1 MSYCTRRTHHFL
13 NVETK
18 KEVITIVKKQLEK
31 QNESHERSI
40 TMNERKN
47 FITTPLGIGLLACL
61 CCLLWGSAT
70 PAIKIGYEWFGIA
83 SGDVA
88 SRILFAGIRFVLA
101 GILTVIF
108 GSILAGKFLFPQ
120 KCSWG
125 MVCSLGMVQTVF
137 QYIFFYMGL
146 AYTTG
151 VKSAIINGS
160 QTFIAILLA
169 CLVFRYEKLTLQKF
183 LGCLIGFAGVVV
195 INFDP
200 SGLTGGFTL
209 RGEGAILIAAIAYAL
224 SSALVKKYSQKE
236 SPVVLSGY
244 QFIFGGIIM
253 TICGLLMGG
262 HLSGWCLK
270 SVILLIY
277 MALISS
283 VAYSVWGI
291 LLKNNP
297 VGKVAVYSF
306 TNPIFSV
313 LLSFAFLGESSSFGW
328 ELVLALG
335 LVCAGIYLVNRV
347 NE

>member
-1 MSYCTRRTHHFL
+1 MNAITNDTS
-13 NVETK
+13 K
-18 KEVITIVKKQLEK
+18 K
-31 QNESHERSI
+31 S
-40 TMNERKN
+40 
-47 FITTPLGIGLLACL
+47 FITTALGIGLLACL

-70 PAIKIGYEWFGIA
+70 PAIKIGYEWFGIGA
-83 SGDVA
+83 DDVA
-88 SRILFAGIRFVLA
+88 SRILFAGVRFILA

-108 GSILAGKFLFPQ
+108 GSLIARKPLFPQ
-120 KCSWG
+120 KSSWG
-125 MVCSLGMVQTVF
+125 MVCKLGLVQTVL

-160 QTFIAILLA
+160 QTFITIVLA

-209 RGEGAILIAAIAYAL
+209 QGEGAILAAAIAYAF
-224 SSALVKKYSQKE
+224 SSAFVKKYSQKE
-236 SPVVLSGY
+236 NPVVLSGY

-253 TICGLLMGG
+253 TIFGAIMGG
-262 HLSGWCLK
+262 QLTGWCFRSIL
-270 SVILLIY
+270 LLIY

-291 LLKNNP
+291 LLKHNP
-297 VGKVAVYSF
+297 VGKVAIYSF

-313 LLSFAFLGESSSFGW
+313 LLSFAFLGETSSFGI
-328 ELVLALG
+328 ELIIALAL
-335 LVCAGIYLVNRV
+335 VCIGIWLVNRV
-347 NE
+347 KQ

>member
-1 MSYCTRRTHHFL
+1 M
-13 NVETK
+13 
-18 KEVITIVKKQLEK
+18 
-31 QNESHERSI
+31 
-40 TMNERKN
+40 KN
-47 FITTPLGIGLLACL
+47 TNDNKRFITNPLGIGVLACL

-70 PAIKIGYEWFGIA
+70 PAIKIGYEWFGIGA
-83 SGDVA
+83 GDVA
-88 SRILFAGIRFVLA
+88 SRILFAGVRFVLA
-101 GILTVIF
+101 GVLTVIF
-108 GSILAGKFLFPQ
+108 GSIIVGKTLIPQ
-120 KCSWG
+120 KSSWG
-125 MVCSLGMVQTVF
+125 MICKLGMVQTVF

-160 QTFIAILLA
+160 QTFIAILMA
-169 CLVFRYEKLTLQKF
+169 CLIFRYEKLTLKKF
-183 LGCLIGFAGVVV
+183 MGCLIGFAGVIV

-209 RGEGAILIAAIAYAL
+209 RGEGAILVAAIAYAL
-224 SSALVKKYSQKE
+224 SSALVKRYSQKE

-244 QFIFGGIIM
+244 QFVFGGVIM
-253 TICGLLMGG
+253 TICGLIMGG
-262 HLSGWCLK
+262 QLTGWCLK
-270 SVILLIY
+270 SVVLLIY

-291 LLKNNP
+291 LLKHNP

-313 LLSFAFLGESSSFGW
+313 LLSFVFLQESSSFGW
-328 ELVLALG
+328 ELIVALV
-335 LVCAGIYLVNRV
+335 LVCGGIYLVNRV

>member
-1 MSYCTRRTHHFL
+1 M
-13 NVETK
+13 EQK
-18 KEVITIVKKQLEK
+18 KT
-31 QNESHERSI
+31 
-40 TMNERKN
+40 
-47 FITTPLGIGLLACL
+47 FITKPLGIGLLACL

-70 PAIKIGYEWFGIA
+70 PAIKIGYEWFGIGA
-83 SGDVA
+83 GDVA
-88 SRILFAGIRFVLA
+88 SRILFAGVRFVLA

-108 GSILAGKFLFPQ
+108 GSLIAGKPLLPQ
-120 KCSWG
+120 KTSYG
-125 MVCSLGMVQTVF
+125 MICRLGLVQTVF

-160 QTFIAILLA
+160 QTFIAILMA
-169 CLVFRYEKLTLQKF
+169 CLIFKYEKLTLQKF

-195 INFDP
+195 INYDP
-200 SGLTGGFTL
+200 SGLTGGFTF

-253 TICGLLMGG
+253 TVCGVLMGG
-262 HLSGWCLK
+262 SLTGWCVK
-270 SVILLIY
+270 SVLLLIY

-291 LLKNNP
+291 LLKANP

-313 LLSFAFLGESSSFGW
+313 LLSFAFLGETSSFGV
-328 ELVLALG
+328 ELLLALA
-335 LVCAGIYLVNRV
+335 LVCGGIFLVNRV
-347 NE
+347 KE

>member
-1 MSYCTRRTHHFL
+1 
-13 NVETK
+13 
-18 KEVITIVKKQLEK
+18 
-31 QNESHERSI
+31 
-40 TMNERKN
+40 MNEKN
-47 FITTPLGIGLLACL
+47 KFITKPLGIALLACL

-70 PAIKIGYEWFGIA
+70 PAIKIGYEVFSIGADDI
-83 SGDVA
+83 A
-88 SRILFAGIRFVLA
+88 SRILFAGVRFIIA
-101 GILTVIF
+101 GILTAIF
-108 GSILAGKFLFPQ
+108 GSILSGKSLFPQ
-120 KCSWG
+120 KSSWG
-125 MVCSLGMVQTVF
+125 MVCRLGLVQTVF

-160 QTFIAILLA
+160 QTFIAILMA

-183 LGCLIGFAGVVV
+183 SGCLIGFAGVIV

-200 SGLTGGFTL
+200 TGLTGGFTF
-209 RGEGAILIAAIAYAL
+209 RGEGAILIAAVAYAF

-253 TICGLLMGG
+253 TIFGLLLGG
-262 HLSGWCLK
+262 TLTGWSFT
-270 SVILLIY
+270 SVLLLIY
-277 MALISS
+277 LALISS

-291 LLKNNP
+291 LLKHNP

-306 TNPIFSV
+306 MNPIFSV
-313 LLSFAFLGESSSFGW
+313 LLSFAFLGESSSFGM
-328 ELVLALG
+328 ELIAALA

>member
-1 MSYCTRRTHHFL
+1 MNETS
-13 NVETK
+13 TK
-18 KEVITIVKKQLEK
+18 KT
-31 QNESHERSI
+31 
-40 TMNERKN
+40 
-47 FITTPLGIGLLACL
+47 FITKPMGIGLLAIL

-70 PAIKIGYEWFGIA
+70 PAIKIGYEWFGIGT
-83 SGDVA
+83 SDIA
-88 SRILFAGIRFVLA
+88 SRILFAGVRFILA
-101 GILTVIF
+101 GVLTVIF
-108 GSILAGKFLFPQ
+108 GSIIAGKTLIPQ
-120 KCSWG
+120 KSSWG
-125 MVCSLGMVQTVF
+125 MICKLGLVQTVF

-160 QTFIAILLA
+160 QTFIAILMA
-169 CLVFRYEKLTLQKF
+169 CLLFRYEKLTMQKF
-183 LGCLIGFAGVVV
+183 MGCLIGFAGVIV

-200 SGLTGGFTL
+200 NGLTGGFTL

-244 QFIFGGIIM
+244 QFAFGGVIM
-253 TICGLLMGG
+253 TICGWLMGG
-262 HLSGWCLK
+262 QLTGWCLK
-270 SVILLIY
+270 AIVLLIY

-291 LLKNNP
+291 LLKHNP

-313 LLSFAFLGESSSFGW
+313 LLSFVFLKESSSFGW
-328 ELVLALG
+328 ELLLALA
-335 LVCAGIYLVNRV
+335 LVCGGIYLVNKV

>member
-1 MSYCTRRTHHFL
+1 M
-13 NVETK
+13 
-18 KEVITIVKKQLEK
+18 
-31 QNESHERSI
+31 
-40 TMNERKN
+40 
-47 FITTPLGIGLLACL
+47 
-61 CCLLWGSAT
+61 
-70 PAIKIGYEWFGIA
+70 FGIA
-83 SGDVA
+83 ASDVA
-88 SRILFAGIRFVLA
+88 SRILFAGVRFILA
-101 GILTVIF
+101 GILTAIF
-108 GSILAGKFLFPQ
+108 GSIISGKPLFPQ
-120 KCSWG
+120 KSSWG
-125 MVCSLGMVQTVF
+125 MVCKLGLVQTVF

-169 CLVFRYEKLTLQKF
+169 CLVFRYEKLTMQKF
-183 LGCLIGFAGVVV
+183 LGCLIGFAGVIV

-200 SGLTGGFTL
+200 TGLTGGFTF
-209 RGEGAILIAAIAYAL
+209 RGEGAILIAAIAYAF

-236 SPVVLSGY
+236 NPVVLSGY

-253 TICGLLMGG
+253 TIFGLLMGG
-262 HLSGWCLK
+262 NLTGWCFT
-270 SVILLIY
+270 SVLLLIY

-291 LLKNNP
+291 LLKHNP

-313 LLSFAFLGESSSFGW
+313 LLSFAFLGESSSFGI
-328 ELVLALG
+328 ELVIALAF
-335 LVCAGIYLVNRV
+335 VCAGIYLVNRV

>member
-1 MSYCTRRTHHFL
+1 M
-13 NVETK
+13 ETK
-18 KEVITIVKKQLEK
+18 TTDKKK
-31 QNESHERSI
+31 S
-40 TMNERKN
+40 
-47 FITTPLGIGLLACL
+47 FVTTGIGIGLLACL

-70 PAIKIGYEWFGIA
+70 PAIKIGYDWFGIA
-83 SGDVA
+83 ADDVA
-88 SRILFAGIRFVLA
+88 SRILFAGVRFILA
-101 GILTVIF
+101 GVLTAIF
-108 GSILAGKFLFPQ
+108 GSIINKKILLPK
-120 KCSWG
+120 KESWF
-125 MVCSLGMVQTVF
+125 MICKLGLVQTVL

-160 QTFIAILLA
+160 QTFIAIVMA
-169 CLVFRYEKLTLQKF
+169 CLIFRYEKLTVTKLI
-183 LGCLIGFAGVVV
+183 GCLVGFAGVIV

-200 SGLTGGFTL
+200 AGLTGGFTFK
-209 RGEGAILIAAIAYAL
+209 GEGAILIAAIAYAL

-253 TICGLLMGG
+253 TVVGLLMGG
-262 HLSGWCLK
+262 KLTGW
-270 SVILLIY
+270 SVPSVLLLTY

-313 LLSFAFLGESSSFGW
+313 ILSFIFLGETSTFGW
-328 ELVLALG
+328 ELIVALAL
-335 LVCAGIYLVNRV
+335 VCTGIFLVNKV

>member
-1 MSYCTRRTHHFL
+1 MK
-13 NVETK
+13 EK
-18 KEVITIVKKQLEK
+18 KK
-31 QNESHERSI
+31 
-40 TMNERKN
+40 
-47 FITTPLGIGLLACL
+47 FITSPLGIGLLACL

-83 SGDVA
+83 AGDVA
-88 SRILFAGIRFVLA
+88 SRILFAGVRFILA
-101 GILTVIF
+101 GVLTAIF
-108 GSILAGKFLFPQ
+108 GSIIAKKPLFPQ
-120 KCSWG
+120 KSSWG
-125 MVCSLGMVQTVF
+125 MICSLGMVQTVL

-169 CLVFRYEKLTLQKF
+169 CLVFRYEKLTPKKF
-183 LGCLIGFAGVVV
+183 LGCLIGFAGVIV
-195 INFDP
+195 INYDP
-200 SGLTGGFTL
+200 SGMTGGFTF

-253 TICGLLMGG
+253 TICGLIMGG
-262 HLSGWCLK
+262 TLNGWAIK
-270 SVILLIY
+270 SVLLLIY
-277 MALISS
+277 LALVSS
-283 VAYSVWGI
+283 VAYSVWGT
-291 LLKNNP
+291 LLKHNP

-313 LLSFAFLGESSSFGW
+313 LLSFVFLHETSSFGL
-328 ELVLALG
+328 ELILALA
-335 LVCAGIYLVNRV
+335 LVCCGIFLVNRV

>member
-1 MSYCTRRTHHFL
+1 MSEKT
-13 NVETK
+13 VQKEK
-18 KEVITIVKKQLEK
+18 KTFVTSTI
-31 QNESHERSI
+31 
-40 TMNERKN
+40 
-47 FITTPLGIGLLACL
+47 GILLLACL

-83 SGDVA
+83 AGDVA
-88 SRILFAGIRFVLA
+88 SRILFAGVRFILA
-101 GILTVIF
+101 GVLTAIF
-108 GSILAGKFLFPQ
+108 GSMIARKPLFPQ
-120 KCSWG
+120 KKSWG
-125 MVCSLGMVQTVF
+125 MVCKLGMVQTVF

-169 CLVFRYEKLTLQKF
+169 CLVFRYEKLTLKKF
-183 LGCLIGFAGVVV
+183 LGCLIGFAGVIV
-195 INFDP
+195 INYDP
-200 SGLTGGFTL
+200 TGLTGGFTFK
-209 RGEGAILIAAIAYAL
+209 GEGAILIAAIAYAL

-253 TICGLLMGG
+253 TICGLVMGG
-262 HLSGWCLK
+262 HLTGWSVK
-270 SVILLIY
+270 STVLMIY
-277 MALISS
+277 LALISS

-291 LLKNNP
+291 LLKHNP

-313 LLSFAFLGESSSFGW
+313 LLSFAFLHETSSFGL
-328 ELVLALG
+328 ELVLALA
-335 LVCAGIYLVNRV
+335 LVCGGIFLVNRV

>member
-1 MSYCTRRTHHFL
+1 MNDT
-13 NVETK
+13 NNK
-18 KEVITIVKKQLEK
+18 KT
-31 QNESHERSI
+31 
-40 TMNERKN
+40 
-47 FITTPLGIGLLACL
+47 FITKPVGIGLLACL

-70 PAIKIGYEWFGIA
+70 PAIKIGYEWFGIG
-83 SGDVA
+83 SNDVA
-88 SRILFAGIRFVLA
+88 SRILFAGVRFVLA
-101 GILTVIF
+101 GVLTVIF
-108 GSILAGKFLFPQ
+108 GSMIARKTLIPQ
-120 KCSWG
+120 RSSWG
-125 MVCSLGMVQTVF
+125 MICKLGLVQTVF

-160 QTFIAILLA
+160 QTFIAILMA
-169 CLVFRYEKLTLQKF
+169 CLLFRYEKLTMQKF
-183 LGCLIGFAGVVV
+183 MGCLIGFAGVVV

-224 SSALVKKYSQKE
+224 SSALVKRYSQKE

-244 QFIFGGIIM
+244 QFAFGGIIM
-253 TICGLLMGG
+253 TICGWLMGG
-262 HLSGWCLK
+262 QLSGWCVK

-291 LLKNNP
+291 LLKHNP

-313 LLSFAFLGESSSFGW
+313 LLSFVFLKESSSFGW
-328 ELVLALG
+328 ELVVALV
-335 LVCAGIYLVNRV
+335 LVCGGIYLVNRV

>member
-1 MSYCTRRTHHFL
+1 MSNNTTNL
-13 NVETK
+13 TQTTSGENTAK
-18 KEVITIVKKQLEK
+18 KTFVT
-31 QNESHERSI
+31 S
-40 TMNERKN
+40 T
-47 FITTPLGIGLLACL
+47 LGILLLACL

-70 PAIKIGYEWFGIA
+70 PAIKIGYVWFGIA
-83 SGDVA
+83 AGDVA
-88 SRILFAGIRFVLA
+88 SRILFAGVRFILA
-101 GILTVIF
+101 GVLTAIF
-108 GSILAGKFLFPQ
+108 GSIIAGKPLFPQ
-120 KCSWG
+120 KSSWG
-125 MVCSLGMVQTVF
+125 MVCKLGMVQTVF

-169 CLVFRYEKLTLQKF
+169 CLVFRYEKLTAQKF
-183 LGCLIGFAGVVV
+183 LGCLIGFAGVIV
-195 INFDP
+195 INYDP
-200 SGLTGGFTL
+200 TGLTGGFTL
-209 RGEGAILIAAIAYAL
+209 KGEGAILVAAIAYAL

-262 HLSGWCLK
+262 GLTGWSVK

-277 MALISS
+277 LALVSS

-313 LLSFAFLGESSSFGW
+313 LLSFVFLHETSSFGL
-328 ELVLALG
+328 ELVLALA
-335 LVCAGIYLVNRV
+335 LVCGGIFLVNRV

>member
-1 MSYCTRRTHHFL
+1 MNTMT
-13 NVETK
+13 NETQK
-18 KEVITIVKKQLEK
+18 KP
-31 QNESHERSI
+31 
-40 TMNERKN
+40 
-47 FITTPLGIGLLACL
+47 FITTALGIGLLACL

-70 PAIKIGYEWFGIA
+70 PAIKIGYEWFGIGA
-83 SGDVA
+83 GDIA
-88 SRILFAGIRFVLA
+88 SRILFAGVRFILA
-101 GILTVIF
+101 GILTAIF
-108 GSILAGKFLFPQ
+108 GSLIAHKPLFPQ
-120 KCSWG
+120 KTSWG
-125 MVCSLGMVQTVF
+125 MVCKLGLVQTVL

-160 QTFIAILLA
+160 QTFITIVLA

-183 LGCLIGFAGVVV
+183 IGCLIGFAGVIV

-209 RGEGAILIAAIAYAL
+209 RGEGAILVAAISYAF

-236 SPVVLSGY
+236 NPVVLSGY

-253 TICGLLMGG
+253 TVFGALTGG
-262 HLSGWCLK
+262 HLTGWCFR
-270 SVILLIY
+270 SIILLIY

-291 LLKNNP
+291 LLKHNP
-297 VGKVAVYSF
+297 VGKVAIYSF

-313 LLSFAFLGESSSFGW
+313 LLSFAFLGETSSFGI
-328 ELVLALG
+328 ELVIALAF
-335 LVCAGIYLVNRV
+335 VCIGIWLVNRV
-347 NE
+347 KQ

>member
-1 MSYCTRRTHHFL
+1 L
-13 NVETK
+13 ETK
-18 KEVITIVKKQLEK
+18 TTDKKK
-31 QNESHERSI
+31 S
-40 TMNERKN
+40 
-47 FITTPLGIGLLACL
+47 FVTTGIGIGLLACL

-70 PAIKIGYEWFGIA
+70 PAIKIGYDWFGIA
-83 SGDVA
+83 ADDVA
-88 SRILFAGIRFVLA
+88 SRILFAGVRFILA
-101 GILTVIF
+101 GVLTAIF
-108 GSILAGKFLFPQ
+108 GSIINKKILLPK
-120 KCSWG
+120 KESWF
-125 MVCSLGMVQTVF
+125 MICKLGLVQTVL

-160 QTFIAILLA
+160 QTFIAIVMA
-169 CLVFRYEKLTLQKF
+169 CLIFRYEKLTVTKLI
-183 LGCLIGFAGVVV
+183 GCLVGFAGVIV

-200 SGLTGGFTL
+200 AGLTGGFTFK
-209 RGEGAILIAAIAYAL
+209 GEGAILIAAIAYAL

-253 TICGLLMGG
+253 TVVGLLMGG
-262 HLSGWCLK
+262 KLTGW
-270 SVILLIY
+270 SVPSVLLLTY

-313 LLSFAFLGESSSFGW
+313 ILSFIFLGETSTFGW
-328 ELVLALG
+328 ELIVALAL
-335 LVCAGIYLVNRV
+335 VCTGIFLVNKV